1 MIMKC
6 NNFMIG
12 LNIVQFV
19 SAQYPV
25 TKQHHPEYTIV
36 NYWLCNR
43 KSELYDS
50 NVQMKCLG

>member
-1 MIMKC
+1 MVG
-6 NNFMIG
+6 F
-12 LNIVQFV
+12 NIVQFV
-19 SAQYPV
+19 IAQYTL
-25 TKQHHPEYTIV
+25 TKQHHPEYTTV

>member
-1 MIMKC
+1 MKC

-19 SAQYPV
+19 SAQYPL

-36 NYWLCNR
+36 NYWQCNR